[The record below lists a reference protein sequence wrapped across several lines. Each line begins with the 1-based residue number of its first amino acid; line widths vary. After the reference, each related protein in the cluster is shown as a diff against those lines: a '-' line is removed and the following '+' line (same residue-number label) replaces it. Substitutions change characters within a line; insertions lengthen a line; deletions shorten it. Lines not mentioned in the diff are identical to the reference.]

1 MAAIGNSYIES
12 EDEQVFLGITIDF
25 KLTFENHINSICKNA
40 RQKLNALA
48 RITPYMNIKKQRII
62 MKSFVTS
69 QFSYAQL
76 IFMFHSRRVNNKRNS
91 IHERALRITCQD
103 NTSTFQEL
111 LNKDN
116 SVSIHH
122 RNLQVFATEMFKIH
136 RGLSPDDL
144 RETFVSKTFVSKTK
158 EN

>member
-1 MAAIGNSYIES
+1 
-12 EDEQVFLGITIDF
+12 
-25 KLTFENHINSICKNA
+25 
-40 RQKLNALA
+40 
-48 RITPYMNIKKQRII
+48 MNG
-62 MKSFVTS
+62 S
-69 QFSYAQL
+69 L
-76 IFMFHSRRVNNKRNS
+76 RVNNKINS
-91 IHERALRITCQD
+91 THERSLRITYQD
-103 NTSTFQEL
+103 NVSTFQEL

-144 RETFVSKTFVSKTK
+144 RKTFVSKTFVSKTK